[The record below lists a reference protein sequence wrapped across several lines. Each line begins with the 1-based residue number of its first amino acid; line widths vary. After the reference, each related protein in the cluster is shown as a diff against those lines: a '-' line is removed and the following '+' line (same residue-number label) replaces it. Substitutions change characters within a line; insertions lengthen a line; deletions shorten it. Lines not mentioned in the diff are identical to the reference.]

1 MILQR
6 YFIVEALRSFAMI
19 IGTLIMIY
27 FSSRFASYL
36 GQAAE
41 GKVAV
46 NDIFTLI
53 GLKMLVS
60 LKDLVPLSLYLGFFA
75 TMVRMQRDLEIVT
88 MRAAGVSHG
97 LLITASLKL
106 SVFAAIVVAAITL
119 YAEPRAEL
127 ATEEIGERTE
137 NEASISGVKA
147 GTFKEMSAGKR
158 ILYAEEVAEGGD
170 FLQNTFVQSR
180 STTSVGIMHSDN
192 ARVET
197 DQKTSDR
204 FAVFGSGT
212 SYAGDP
218 GTLNFEITE
227 FEKYGLRIE
236 NRSPTDLSRNVNYI
250 PTEKL
255 IHFHGSLYS
264 AELQSRISTPIATML
279 LPILAILIG
288 LTIKE
293 GNWHV
298 GLLTAISVYFVYNNM
313 LGVAKSLV
321 KKGDLTP
328 YLGLWIVHL
337 ALVALLTFLL
347 VRQRRPSG
355 LGKRPKQEL
364 LRARMR

>member
-6 YFIVEALRSFAMI
+6 YFIMEALRGFAMI

-41 GKVAV
+41 GKIAV

-53 GLKMLVS
+53 SLKMLVS
-60 LKDLVPLSLYLGFFA
+60 LKDLIPLSLYLGTFA
-75 TMVRMQRDLEIVT
+75 TMVRMQRDLEIT
-88 MRAAGVSHG
+88 SMRAAGVGHG
-97 LLITASLKL
+97 LLISASLKL
-106 SVFAAIVVAAITL
+106 STFAAVLVAALTL

-127 ATEEIGERTE
+127 TIEEIKERTE
-137 NEASISGVKA
+137 NEATISGVKA

-158 ILYAEEVAEGGD
+158 ILYAEEIAQEGN

-180 STTSVGIMHSDN
+180 STSSIGIMRSNN

-197 DQKTSDR
+197 DPKTLNR
-204 FAVFGSGT
+204 FAVFRDGR
-212 SYAGDP
+212 SYAGEP
-218 GTLNFEITE
+218 GTLNFQITQFKE
-227 FEKYGLRIE
+227 YGLLIE

-255 IHFHGSLYS
+255 VHFRGSIYF

-279 LPILAILIG
+279 LPVLAILIG
-288 LTIKE
+288 LSIRG

-298 GLLTAISVYFVYNNM
+298 GLLTAISVYFVYNNL

-321 KKGDLTP
+321 KKGDLSP
-328 YLGLWIVHL
+328 YIGLWIVHL
-337 ALVALLTFLL
+337 GLIALLTILL
-347 VRQRRPSG
+347 IRQRRPSG

-364 LRARMR
+364 LRAR

>member
-6 YFIVEALRSFAMI
+6 YFISEALKSFAMI

-46 NDIFTLI
+46 DDIFTLI
-53 GLKMLVS
+53 SLKMLVS
-60 LKDLVPLSLYLGFFA
+60 LKELIPLSLYLGFFA
-75 TMVRMQRDLEIVT
+75 TMVRMQRDLEITT
-88 MRAAGVSHG
+88 MRAAGVSQAT
-97 LLITASLKL
+97 LIIASLKL
-106 SVFAAIVVAAITL
+106 STIAAIIVAVITL

-137 NEASISGVKA
+137 NEASISGVKP

-158 ILYAEEVAEGGD
+158 ILYAEEIAEDGD

-180 STTSVGIMHSDN
+180 SATSVGIMRSDN

-197 DQKTSDR
+197 DAKTSDR
-204 FAVFGSGT
+204 FAVFRNGT

-218 GTLNFEITE
+218 GTLNYQITE

-255 IHFHGSLYS
+255 FHYHGSLYS
-264 AELQSRISTPIATML
+264 AELQARISTPIATML

-288 LTIKE
+288 LTIRE

-328 YLGLWIVHL
+328 YLGLWVVHI
-337 ALVALLTFLL
+337 ALLTLLTILL

-364 LRARMR
+364 LRARIR